1 MTLKRTI
8 KLLKEYLKMNNIIE
22 LTDTAEPS
30 SSERVNKYRLDEI
43 NKIRN
48 YFDNEIKERKDI
60 IKKLNKYL
68 ASFDYLD
75 KIFITLSA
83 SFGTL
88 SIASQATVIGIP
100 AGITGASLTLIF
112 TIGTGI
118 SKSLLKVTKKRKKK
132 RNKIIALAKIKLN
145 TIDTLLSSSL
155 NDSKIS
161 HEDFTNITTEK
172 NIYENI
178 KGNIKNTIEPTE
190 LPSIAELTACSSL
203 ECTRKKSTTL

>member
-8 KLLKEYLKMNNIIE
+8 ALLKEYLKMNNIIE
-22 LTDTAEPS
+22 LTNTAKPS
-30 SSERVNKYRLDEI
+30 SSERANKYRLDEI
-43 NKIRN
+43 NKIRD
-48 YFDNEIKERKDI
+48 YFDNEIKERKYI

-68 ASFDYLD
+68 VSFDYLD
-75 KIFITLSA
+75 KMFITLSA

-132 RNKIIALAKIKLN
+132 HNKIIALSKSKLN
-145 TIDTLLSSSL
+145 LIDTLLSSAL

-161 HEDFTNITTEK
+161 REDFTNIFTEK
-172 NIYENI
+172 NIYENR
-178 KGNIKNTIEPTE
+178 KENIKNTIE
-190 LPSIAELTACSSL
+190 LRLAER
-203 ECTRKKSTTL
+203 TREKSTTL